1 MACEVQIQDF
11 VYFKTLL
18 ALFIRT
24 FLLDF
29 LRQAVCTKVGDFL
42 INKIAPNV
50 FSIFRLFKRQLEQEQ
65 FKLIKNKKLE
75 QFWSLFKDFK
85 MKKNR
90 PNVGSM
96 PLKGG
101 GDEKPETEIDLNPIL
116 SLPVS
121 VIQAGIVD
129 QNNYISVLEVIT
141 RVETT
146 VEFHKKIVSPNFH
159 KFLSFCLNLLE
170 LEVQSDQQIRP
181 LCSDP
186 ASRLNPIKL
195 AIRLKPRESIELK
208 RRYTNTL

>member
-18 ALFIRT
+18 ALFLRT

-42 INKIAPNV
+42 NNKIARNV

-101 GDEKPETEIDLNPIL
+101 GDEKPETE
-116 SLPVS
+116 
-121 VIQAGIVD
+121 IQAGIVD

>member
-1 MACEVQIQDF
+1 M
-11 VYFKTLL
+11 
-18 ALFIRT
+18 
-24 FLLDF
+24 
-29 LRQAVCTKVGDFL
+29 
-42 INKIAPNV
+42 
-50 FSIFRLFKRQLEQEQ
+50 
-65 FKLIKNKKLE
+65 
-75 QFWSLFKDFK
+75 FKDFK

-146 VEFHKKIVSPNFH
+146 VL
-159 KFLSFCLNLLE
+159 KFLFEFVGTRSS
-170 LEVQSDQQIRP
+170 VRST
-181 LCSDP
+181 DP
-186 ASRLNPIKL
+186 AFMF
-195 AIRLKPRESIELK
+195 
-208 RRYTNTL
+208 